1 MQESAPSHQPTEGP
15 DRDTCWTLIHD
26 AAAGS
31 SQACQTFV
39 QRYESLIRGSLA
51 ARWQH
56 TPYLVDLDD
65 AVQEVWVHCFQDNGA
80 LSRAEPGRGANFRAF
95 LLGVVRRVAQAFE
108 TKMARQLRR
117 QNPDTFHPEQLIA
130 DETSMSNAFD
140 RAWAVSVIREALE
153 LYQVGATAT
162 GGDCL
167 RRFELLR
174 LRFHDGIP
182 IRDIAKKWGEEAKRV
197 HWAYA
202 RARQEFKTA
211 LTEVLGL
218 HLSCSPEELE
228 EECNRL
234 LEHLR

>member
-1 MQESAPSHQPTEGP
+1 MQASAHSGLPSERP
-15 DRDTCWTLIHD
+15 DRNTCWTLIHD

-31 SQACQTFV
+31 NGACKTFV
-39 QRYESLIRGSLA
+39 ERYESLIRRSLA
-51 ARWQH
+51 ARWQR

-65 AVQEVWVHCFQDNGA
+65 AVQEVWVHCFLDQGA

-108 TKMARQLRR
+108 TRKARQLRR
-117 QNPDTFHPEQLIA
+117 QNPATFHPEQLIA
-130 DETSMSNAFD
+130 DDTSMSKAFD

-153 LYQVGATAT
+153 VYRVRAAAT

-174 LRFHDGIP
+174 LRFHENIP
-182 IRDIAKKWGEEAKRV
+182 IRDIAKKWSEEAKRV

-211 LTEVLGL
+211 LKEVLGL
-218 HLSCSPEELE
+218 HLSCSPENLE
-228 EECNRL
+228 AECDRL
-234 LEHLR
+234 LDHLS

>member
-1 MQESAPSHQPTEGP
+1 
-15 DRDTCWTLIHD
+15 
-26 AAAGS
+26 
-31 SQACQTFV
+31 
-39 QRYESLIRGSLA
+39 
-51 ARWQH
+51 
-56 TPYLVDLDD
+56 
-65 AVQEVWVHCFQDNGA
+65 
-80 LSRAEPGRGANFRAF
+80 
-95 LLGVVRRVAQAFE
+95 
-108 TKMARQLRR
+108 
-117 QNPDTFHPEQLIA
+117 
-130 DETSMSNAFD
+130 MSNAFD

-182 IRDIAKKWGEEAKRV
+182 IRDIAKKWGEPAKRV

-202 RARQEFKTA
+202 RARHEFKTA
-211 LTEVLGL
+211 LTEGLGL

-234 LEHLR
+234 REHLR